1 MSSNNNCIKHAKFM
15 DKLMTAVFYC
25 VAGFFILL
33 LVAFALYVIL
43 NGLKVL
49 PGI

>member
-25 VAGFFILL
+25 VAGILYPLIGSLCFIC
-33 LVAFALYVIL
+33 
-43 NGLKVL
+43 NLKRL
-49 PGI
+49 